1 MADKLRLAVDAR
13 SAQYRGS
20 GVASYSLG
28 LINSLS
34 AVSDLFDYVFVADSH
49 LPTGHID
56 FPPNS
61 QLIYTPVARSN
72 WALRDV
78 WEQVLLPLS
87 LARHRV
93 SLFHG
98 FDYVVPVGPV
108 PFARVVTFHDAAVF
122 TPLDGRPRLAKL
134 RVQLL
139 MKVVAARA
147 DAIITDSDYSRRE
160 IERYLPASRQKTHR
174 IWVGIAETF
183 FTPAE
188 PGAVGPCLAKARVS
202 DGFILYYGGFAE
214 HKNVDLLL
222 RAFALLRKTRKQRLV
237 LVGAAGRST
246 GGGLDRTV
254 DALGISDS
262 TTVFGFA
269 SEAELKILLDN
280 CSLFVCPSAHE
291 GFGLPV
297 AEAMARGA
305 PVVCSTHGSLPEIA
319 GDAVVYF
326 EGGTPRH
333 WHPP

>member
-1 MADKLRLAVDAR
+1 
-13 SAQYRGS
+13 
-20 GVASYSLG
+20 
-28 LINSLS
+28 
-34 AVSDLFDYVFVADSH
+34 
-49 LPTGHID
+49 
-56 FPPNS
+56 
-61 QLIYTPVARSN
+61 
-72 WALRDV
+72 
-78 WEQVLLPLS
+78 
-87 LARHRV
+87 
-93 SLFHG
+93 
-98 FDYVVPVGPV
+98 
-108 PFARVVTFHDAAVF
+108 
-122 TPLDGRPRLAKL
+122 
-134 RVQLL
+134 

-326 EGGTPRH
+326 EGADAETLASAMKKVLDDEDLRNCMRKDGPARAQH
-333 WHPP
+333 FRWGAVIPELAELYVKLIAEQRRADRRGR